1 MSPALIRPL
10 PACKDI
16 KRPRRLNPAGPFVF
30 PHPRCPVDELL
41 TLLRCP
47 IDPAREATLTR
58 DGQTLVCSG
67 CAVRFPV
74 KHGLPVLIADEA
86 QLPPGV
92 RSREQLPCV
101 RATGRQAAG
110 RGGG

>member
-1 MSPALIRPL
+1 
-10 PACKDI
+10 
-16 KRPRRLNPAGPFVF
+16 
-30 PHPRCPVDELL
+30 VDELL

-74 KHGLPVLIADEA
+74 KHGLPVLVPDEA
-86 QLPPGV
+86 QLPAGV
-92 RSREQLPCV
+92 RSHERLPCV
-101 RATGRQAAG
+101 RRAHPSERRS
-110 RGGG
+110 RGG